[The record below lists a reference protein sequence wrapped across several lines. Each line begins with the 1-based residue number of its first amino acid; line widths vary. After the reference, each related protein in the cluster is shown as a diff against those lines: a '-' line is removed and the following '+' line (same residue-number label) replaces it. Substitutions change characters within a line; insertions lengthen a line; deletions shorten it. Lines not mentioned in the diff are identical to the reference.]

1 MTKLEYQLLQLGYR
15 LLAKKVWIKNEGNSK
30 LSIELNDNLDKVEK
44 WWVRPCQ
51 EILNEEE
58 IKNIELAY
66 KKLKN
71 DINILNN
78 IGD

>member
-1 MTKLEYQLLQLGYR
+1 MTKLEYKLIQLGYT
-15 LLAKKVWIKNEGNSK
+15 LLVRKVWIKNTKKQK
-30 LSIELNDNLDKVEK
+30 LSIELDDDLNKVKK

-58 IKNIELAY
+58 IKNIESAY